1 MSDNLRIL
9 LFILGFI
16 LTIIILR
23 LVSKNKL
30 PIKYSLFWLISSV
43 IIMLVGIVPDFV
55 AIFTKLMGF
64 ETTSNLVIGII
75 ISLLLGITLLLTII
89 ISEQKRKIT
98 LLIQEVAIL
107 KNKGK

>member
-9 LFILGFI
+9 LVIVGFV
-16 LTIIILR
+16 LAVIILR
-23 LVSKNKL
+23 LVAKNKL
-30 PIKYSLFWLISSV
+30 PIKYSLFWLISAI

-55 AIFTKLMGF
+55 AIFTRMMGF

-75 ISLLLGITLLLTII
+75 ISLLLVITLLLTII

-107 KNKGK
+107 KSKGK